1 MEEWLKTG
9 TMLSIYP
16 TYLTST
22 KLALPF
28 ILKLLQ
34 SHPGGSRLLH
44 SCFYGYA
51 SVTCTCD
58 CMNLYTII
66 E

>member
-34 SHPGGSRLLH
+34 SHPGAL
-44 SCFYGYA
+44 
-51 SVTCTCD
+51 D
-58 CMNLYTII
+58 CYILVFMGMPVSLVLATV
-66 E
+66 